1 MRGRYTALAIM
12 ALGAGVAGGI
22 WYERDRLAQSMEAGS
37 DGPEILYW
45 VAPMDPNFRK
55 DGPGKSPMGMDLV
68 PVYEGQEPSGDPEE
82 VTLSPAEVNT
92 IGVRSAVARVEDISR
107 RIETVG
113 FVDYDEHATSHIH
126 TRVEGWIERLDVR
139 AEGDEVS
146 EGDLLFDLYAPE
158 ITIASSELLRATQSD
173 DADEIAIARTKL
185 MNFGVSARQIDEM
198 ARAER
203 PAQRVRFYAPQDGV
217 VFALNA
223 ADGMYLRPETR
234 AMSLADTSSVWLIV
248 DVFERD
254 MGRLSSD
261 MRAEA
266 RFDHLPGQV
275 FTGEIDYIF
284 PELDTE
290 TRTLRVRL
298 RFDNKDGLLR
308 PNMFANVSLIPAE
321 VQEALTV
328 PSEAVIRTGRAER
341 VILKQADDTFR
352 PRLVTTGLRGGFGA
366 GGRTEIVQGLAP
378 GDEVVASAQ
387 FLIDSESALN
397 AGMMRFAPTNAEPAM
412 GKGVLVSL
420 DPETRQARIAHE
432 PIEALGWPAMET
444 HFALHS
450 DIYLQDLGE
459 GDEVEFTAVR
469 GADGLIALTELGRDD
484 GVDATGT
491 GMVHAVTPEGKL
503 TVSHEP
509 IPALG
514 WPAMKMDLDVA
525 GVDTASV
532 PLDTPVTFDLASDEN
547 GMFSIVAVRAEGE
560 MDMAEAVEE
569 SPSTPP
575 ITVEGRIEAIDAEAR
590 TATIAHG
597 PIKEIGMPGMTMDF
611 ALSDAM
617 DPAALPT
624 EQDLTL
630 TFLRPDGMT
639 MVLDAVETKAAPIT
653 VKGRIEA
660 VDAEAREATITHGP
674 IKEIGM
680 PGMTMDF
687 ALSDAMDPADLPTG
701 QDLTLTFLR
710 PDGMTMV
717 LDAIE
722 TKPEAMTVTGTINSI
737 DAEAGTANITH
748 GPIQAI
754 GMPGMTMDF
763 ALASELDASSLP
775 VGQETGLLLLQG
787 ADMSLSLA
795 GTVELGQ

>member
-1 MRGRYTALAIM
+1 MAVKKTGNLMRGRYAALAIM

-37 DGPEILYW
+37 NGPEILYW
-45 VAPMDPNFRK
+45 VAPMDTNFRK

-68 PVYEGQEPSGDPEE
+68 PVYEGQKPSGDPEE

-92 IGVRSAVARVEDISR
+92 IGVRSAVARVEEISR
-107 RIETVG
+107 RIDTVG

-126 TRVEGWIERLDVR
+126 TRVDGWIERLEVR
-139 AEGDEVS
+139 AVGDEVA

-158 ITIASSELLRATQSD
+158 ITIASSELQRATRSGN
-173 DADEIAIARTKL
+173 AANISIARTKL
-185 MNFGVSARQIDEM
+185 MNFGVDARQIEEM
-198 ARAER
+198 AQAVS
-203 PAQRVRFYAPQDGV
+203 PSQRIRFYAPQDGV
-217 VFALNA
+217 VFALAA
-223 ADGMYLRPETR
+223 ADGMFLNPQTR

-266 RFDHLPGQV
+266 RFDHLPGRV

-284 PELDTE
+284 PELDAE

-298 RFDNKDGLLR
+298 RFDNEDGLLR

-321 VQEALTV
+321 AQEALTV

-397 AGMMRFAPTNAEPAM
+397 AGMMRFAPTDAEPAM
-412 GKGVLVSL
+412 GKGVLASL
-420 DPETRQARIAHE
+420 DSDRRLARIGHE

-444 HFALHS
+444 RFAIRS
-450 DIYLQDLGE
+450 DVYLEDLAE

-525 GVDTASV
+525 GVDTDSV

-547 GMFSIVAVRAEGE
+547 GMFAIVAVRAEGE
-560 MDMAEAVEE
+560 MKMAEAEDMAEEA
-569 SPSTPP
+569 PSTPP
-575 ITVEGRIEAIDAEAR
+575 ITVEGRIEAVDPEAR
-590 TATIAHG
+590 TATIDHG

-611 ALSDAM
+611 ALSDA
-617 DPAALPT
+617 
-624 EQDLTL
+624 
-630 TFLRPDGMT
+630 
-639 MVLDAVETKAAPIT
+639 V
-653 VKGRIEA
+653 
-660 VDAEAREATITHGP
+660 
-674 IKEIGM
+674 
-680 PGMTMDF
+680 
-687 ALSDAMDPADLPTG
+687 DPADLPTG
-701 QDLTLTFLR
+701 QDLSLTFLR
-710 PDGMTMV
+710 PDGMAMV
-717 LDAIE
+717 LDAVE
-722 TKPEAMTVTGTINSI
+722 ATPEPMTVTGTINSI

-754 GMPGMTMDF
+754 GMPSMTMDF
-763 ALASELDASSLP
+763 ALAGALDASSLP

>member
-1 MRGRYTALAIM
+1 MRGRYAALAIM

-37 DGPEILYW
+37 NGPEILYW
-45 VAPMDPNFRK
+45 VAPMDTNFRK

-68 PVYEGQEPSGDPEE
+68 PVYEGQKPSGDPEE

-92 IGVRSAVARVEDISR
+92 IGVRSAVARVEEISR
-107 RIETVG
+107 RIDTVG

-126 TRVEGWIERLDVR
+126 TRVDGWIERLEVR
-139 AEGDEVS
+139 AVGDEVA

-158 ITIASSELLRATQSD
+158 ITIASSELQRATRSGNAMD
-173 DADEIAIARTKL
+173 ISIARTKL
-185 MNFGVSARQIDEM
+185 MNFGVDARQIEEM
-198 ARAER
+198 AQAES
-203 PAQRVRFYAPQDGV
+203 PSQRIRFYAPQDGV
-217 VFALNA
+217 VFALAA
-223 ADGMYLRPETR
+223 ADGMFLNPQTR

-254 MGRLSSD
+254 MGRLSSN

-266 RFDHLPGQV
+266 RFDHLPGRV

-284 PELDTE
+284 PELDAE

-298 RFDNKDGLLR
+298 RFDNEDGLLR

-321 VQEALTV
+321 AQEALTV

-397 AGMMRFAPTNAEPAM
+397 AGMMRFAPTDAEPAI
-412 GKGVLVSL
+412 GKGVLASL
-420 DPETRQARIAHE
+420 DRDRRQARIEHE
-432 PIEALGWPAMET
+432 PIEALGWPAIET
-444 HFALHS
+444 RFAIRS
-450 DIYLQDLGE
+450 DVYLEDLAE

-525 GVDTASV
+525 GVDTDSV

-547 GMFSIVAVRAEGE
+547 GMFAIVAVRAEGE
-560 MDMAEAVEE
+560 MKMAEAEDMAEEA
-569 SPSTPP
+569 PSTPP
-575 ITVEGRIEAIDAEAR
+575 ITVEGRIEAVDPEAR
-590 TATIAHG
+590 TATIDHG

-611 ALSDAM
+611 ALSDA
-617 DPAALPT
+617 
-624 EQDLTL
+624 
-630 TFLRPDGMT
+630 
-639 MVLDAVETKAAPIT
+639 V
-653 VKGRIEA
+653 
-660 VDAEAREATITHGP
+660 
-674 IKEIGM
+674 
-680 PGMTMDF
+680 
-687 ALSDAMDPADLPTG
+687 DPADLPTG
-701 QDLTLTFLR
+701 QDLSLTFLR
-710 PDGMTMV
+710 PDGMAMV
-717 LDAIE
+717 LDAVE
-722 TKPEAMTVTGTINSI
+722 ATPEPMTVTGTINSI

-754 GMPGMTMDF
+754 GMPSMTMDF
-763 ALASELDASSLP
+763 ALAGALDASSLP

>member
-1 MRGRYTALAIM
+1 MRGRYAALAIM

-37 DGPEILYW
+37 NGPEILYW
-45 VAPMDPNFRK
+45 VAPMDTNFRK

-68 PVYEGQEPSGDPEE
+68 PVYEGQKPSGDPEE

-92 IGVRSAVARVEDISR
+92 IGVRSAVARVEEISR
-107 RIETVG
+107 RIDTVG

-126 TRVEGWIERLDVR
+126 TRVDGWIERLEVR
-139 AEGDEVS
+139 AVGDEVA

-158 ITIASSELLRATQSD
+158 ITIASSELQRATRSGN
-173 DADEIAIARTKL
+173 AANISIARTKL
-185 MNFGVSARQIDEM
+185 MNFGVDARQIEEM
-198 ARAER
+198 AQAVS
-203 PAQRVRFYAPQDGV
+203 PSQRIRFYAPQDGV
-217 VFALNA
+217 VFALAA
-223 ADGMYLRPETR
+223 ADGMFLNPQTR

-254 MGRLSSD
+254 MGRLSSN

-266 RFDHLPGQV
+266 RFDHLPGRV
-275 FTGEIDYIF
+275 FAGEIDYIF

-298 RFDNKDGLLR
+298 RFDNEDGLLR

-321 VQEALTV
+321 AQEALTV

-397 AGMMRFAPTNAEPAM
+397 AGMMRFAPTDAEPAM
-412 GKGVLVSL
+412 GKGVLASL
-420 DPETRQARIAHE
+420 DSDRRLARIGHE

-444 HFALHS
+444 RFAIRS
-450 DIYLQDLGE
+450 DVYLEDLAE

-525 GVDTASV
+525 GVDTDSV

-547 GMFSIVAVRAEGE
+547 GMFAIVAVRAEGE
-560 MDMAEAVEE
+560 MKMAEAEDMAEEA
-569 SPSTPP
+569 PSTPP
-575 ITVEGRIEAIDAEAR
+575 ITVEGRIEAVDPEAR
-590 TATIAHG
+590 TATIDHG

-611 ALSDAM
+611 ALSDA
-617 DPAALPT
+617 
-624 EQDLTL
+624 
-630 TFLRPDGMT
+630 
-639 MVLDAVETKAAPIT
+639 V
-653 VKGRIEA
+653 
-660 VDAEAREATITHGP
+660 
-674 IKEIGM
+674 
-680 PGMTMDF
+680 
-687 ALSDAMDPADLPTG
+687 DPADLPTG
-701 QDLTLTFLR
+701 QDLSLTFLR
-710 PDGMTMV
+710 PDGMAMV
-717 LDAIE
+717 LDAVE
-722 TKPEAMTVTGTINSI
+722 ATPEPMTVTGTINSI

-754 GMPGMTMDF
+754 GMPSMTMDF
-763 ALASELDASSLP
+763 ALAGALDASSLP